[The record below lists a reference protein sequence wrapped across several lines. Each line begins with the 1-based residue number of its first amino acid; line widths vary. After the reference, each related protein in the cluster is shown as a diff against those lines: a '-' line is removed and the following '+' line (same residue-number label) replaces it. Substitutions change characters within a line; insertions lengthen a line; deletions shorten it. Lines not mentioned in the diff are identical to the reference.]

1 MKKFKSNI
9 WISLIIIIII
19 SMNPHFSETLA
30 EDTTSTKIE
39 LKSWADKLEMGS
51 DEQLI
56 FTVQAVWR
64 GELNRFNVLPIR
76 PPECKLFEILG
87 SSSINETKIIQGKSK
102 TFKTFNFILKPGKQ
116 GQGEI
121 GRVKFG
127 YVDPLIQD
135 TSWLSTQ
142 SLAVQIGPP
151 VKKGSGDAV
160 IYLVLIL
167 LIFFTTL
174 TYFVIRKR
182 EKESK
187 AEESKTVGPVE
198 ISLDVK
204 TLENLSYLESLLDK
218 QKLEEFF
225 SKIHRLVTGYLEEKY
240 HIITSGKTTP
250 EIMNSLSS
258 LGIEEK
264 RLGLLEEILKI
275 CDLVKFAKESV
286 KTEDGEKV
294 LENFKSILEQSQ

>member
-1 MKKFKSNI
+1 MRKIKSNI
-9 WISLIIIIII
+9 WISLLIIIII
-19 SMNPHFSETLA
+19 SMNPHFSETSA
-30 EDTTSTKIE
+30 KDTTSTKIE
-39 LKSWADKLEMGS
+39 LKSWADKLEMGA
-51 DEQLI
+51 DEKLI
-56 FTVQAVWR
+56 FTVQAVWM
-64 GELNRFNVLPIR
+64 GELDRFNVLPIK
-76 PPECKLFEILG
+76 PPECKLFDILG

-102 TFKTFNFILKPGKQ
+102 TFKTFNFILKPIQQ

-121 GRVKFG
+121 GRVEFG
-127 YVDPLIQD
+127 YIDPMIQD
-135 TSWLSTQ
+135 TTWLSTQ
-142 SLAVQIGPP
+142 PLAVQIGPP
-151 VKKGSGDAV
+151 VKKESGDAV

-187 AEESKTVGPVE
+187 GEKPKIEEKVE
-198 ISLDVK
+198 ISLEKK
-204 TLENLSYLESLLDK
+204 TLEKLSYLESLLAK
-218 QKLEEFF
+218 HKVEEFF
-225 SKIHRLVTGYLEEKY
+225 SKVHRLLTGYLEEKY
-240 HIITSGKTTP
+240 HITTTGKTNP

-286 KTEDGEKV
+286 RTEDGEKV
-294 LENFKSILEQSQ
+294 FENFKSILEQSQ

>member
-1 MKKFKSNI
+1 MKKIKSNI
-9 WISLIIIIII
+9 WIPLIIIIII

-39 LKSWADKLEMGS
+39 LKSWADKLEMGA

-56 FTVQAVWR
+56 FTVQAVWM
-64 GELNRFNVLPIR
+64 GELDRFNVLPIR

-102 TFKTFNFILKPGKQ
+102 TFKTFNFILEPNKQ

-121 GRVKFG
+121 GNVEFG
-127 YVDPLIQD
+127 YVDPMIQD

-142 SLAVQIGPP
+142 PLAVQIGPP
-151 VKKGSGDAV
+151 VKKGSNDAV

-187 AEESKTVGPVE
+187 AEEPKTEEPVE
-198 ISLDVK
+198 ISLEEKMMVK
-204 TLENLSYLESLLDK
+204 LSSLESFLDK
-218 QKLEEFF
+218 QKVEEFF
-225 SKIHRLVTGYLEEKY
+225 SKIQSLLTGYLEEKY
-240 HIITSGKTTP
+240 HIITTGKTTP

-258 LGIEEK
+258 SGIEEK

-275 CDLVKFAKESV
+275 CDLVKFAKEPV
-286 KTEDGEKV
+286 KIEEGEKV